1 MAETIVATLS
11 AIDVTGRKE
20 AQRAFIA
27 ERINSSRLFNKYGLT
42 HTESN
47 ETIVK
52 SMMAEM
58 RNLVQAFFKGVGSG
72 FDVKR
77 CDACGT
83 TDPALQYDR
92 AHDRS
97 SSRPELALAAL
108 NRVRPD
114 PIPITQKEVMKAFIR
129 EHAETPLWY
138 LCKPCHRVYDGGLP
152 PLPPALEG
160 LGEVQ
165 EA

>member
-1 MAETIVATLS
+1 MAGCVAISL
-11 AIDVTGRKE
+11 AIDVSARKE
-20 AQRAFIA
+20 SQRAFIQT
-27 ERINSSRLFNKYGLT
+27 RINSSRLFDKYGLT
-42 HTESN
+42 HSESN
-47 ETIVK
+47 EVIVK
-52 SMMAEM
+52 SMMGEM
-58 RNLVQAFFKGVGSG
+58 RNLVQQFFKGAGSG

-83 TDPALQYDR
+83 TNPALQYDR

-114 PIPITQKEVMKAFIR
+114 NSPISQKEVMKAFIR

-138 LCKPCHRVYDGGLP
+138 LCKPCHRIYDGGLP
-152 PLPPALEG
+152 PAPEDLKEL
-160 LGEVQ
+160 
-165 EA
+165 